1 LVLFSGASLVR
12 VELAATTPT
21 ETRTRFFDAH
31 PRVHRTLKL
40 GAFVG
45 LLGLASALGIST
57 CPVALLTG
65 TPCPGCG
72 MTRAALA
79 LVRGD
84 LALATTMNPT
94 ALVTVPLSAALVA
107 FFSLSYIYDGRM
119 RANARVPR
127 ALAIGTIVV
136 LTCVWIARA
145 LGAFGGPVSV

>member
-1 LVLFSGASLVR
+1 M
-12 VELAATTPT
+12 ELTATTPT
-21 ETRTRFFDAH
+21 DARTSFLDAH
-31 PRVHRTLKL
+31 PRVGRVLRL
-40 GAFVG
+40 CAFVVP
-45 LLGLASALGIST
+45 LALASALGVST

-79 LVRGD
+79 LARGD
-84 LALATTMNPT
+84 VALATSMNPS
-94 ALVTVPLSAALVA
+94 ALLTVPLSAGLVA
-107 FFSLSYIYDGRM
+107 FFTLSYLYDGRM

-145 LGAFGGPVSV
+145 VGAFGGPVSV